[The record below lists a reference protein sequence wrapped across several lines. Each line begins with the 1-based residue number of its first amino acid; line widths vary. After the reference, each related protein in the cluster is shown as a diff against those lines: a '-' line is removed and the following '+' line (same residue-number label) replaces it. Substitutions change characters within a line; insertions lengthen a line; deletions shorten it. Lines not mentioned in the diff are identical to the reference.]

1 MEPLACKPIM
11 SLRFRDRVRPEDADI
26 VYSIVASTGFF
37 SRDEEF
43 MAASLVTERIERGP
57 ECGYQFLFAENAEKD
72 GGVVLG
78 YTCFGPISCTA
89 GRFDLY
95 WIAVAEEFRG
105 LGIGRELLAATE
117 HRIRFQG
124 GARIY
129 AETSSRDQYTPTRA
143 FYEHTGFRKEAVL
156 PDYYAP
162 GDDNV
167 FYAKDLP
174 PLHSER

>member
-1 MEPLACKPIM
+1 MEPLGCKPIM
-11 SLRFRDRVRPEDADI
+11 SLRFRDRVRPEDAAI
-26 VYSIVASTGFF
+26 VHAIVASTGFF

-43 MAASLVTERIERGP
+43 MAASLVTERIEHGP
-57 ECGYQFLFAENAEKD
+57 ECGYQFLFAENAESAD
-72 GGVVLG
+72 NVVVG

-117 HRIRFQG
+117 DRVRFQG
-124 GARIY
+124 GTRIY
-129 AETSSRDQYTPTRA
+129 AETSSREQYAPTRH

-167 FYAKDLP
+167 FYAKDLILP
-174 PLHSER
+174 HSER